1 MENRTSFFF
10 LVVVAAAAAY
20 NRSLNETTVFSDDF
34 VTFFESSRIFEANP
48 ATCDFW
54 VTEVNFL

>member
-1 MENRTSFFF
+1 MGFDSRKSWRIEQVFL

-34 VTFFESSRIFEANP
+34 VTFFESDAKQIPPHVIFG
-48 ATCDFW
+48 
-54 VTEVNFL
+54 